1 MSNAIRM
8 VFDLFERGSDSRMAA
23 WLAMVLA
30 GTVICGYVGTI
41 AWASRPSSRISTPW
55 PGRRH
60 GVSHRRSAQRDRRP
74 HDATPGYGVSQQK
87 RKLVEQGFGWK
98 KTIGG
103 LRTLRHRGSPL
114 VTWIPGR
121 ADEQDARMPPVSAW
135 RAGRRSSARRRQAAA
150 VCCCSRQRI
159 QPRCA
164 AAGHDESRHGHDNSN
179 EFRGPM
185 RSTLCVQD
193 ATSRSIAN
201 RASRSL
207 PRAACRSTRRRTEAA
222 ALFRLVTRRGDFNVS
237 VNAQLH
243 GDVLSDVVPGCHAR
257 AHTVIRA
264 VWTAPSN
271 EFASGA
277 CDIGH
282 ASSWRLILP
291 P

>member
-23 WLAMVLA
+23 WLAIVLA

-41 AWASRPSSRISTPW
+41 AWCGPAFVANLRAMAGTPTWRVAPSVGAARIAARTT
-55 PGRRH
+55 RH
-60 GVSHRRSAQRDRRP
+60 
-74 HDATPGYGVSQQK
+74 PGYGVSQQK

-121 ADEQDARMPPVSAW
+121 ADEQDARMPPASAW
-135 RAGRRSSARRRQAAA
+135 RAGSRSSARRRQAAA

-185 RSTLCVQD
+185 RSMLCVQD

-222 ALFRLVTRRGDFNVS
+222 ALFP
-237 VNAQLH
+237 A
-243 GDVLSDVVPGCHAR
+243 
-257 AHTVIRA
+257 
-264 VWTAPSN
+264 
-271 EFASGA
+271 
-277 CDIGH
+277 GH
-282 ASSWRLILP
+282 STWRLQCVRERPAPRRCVERCRTRLSCP
-291 P
+291 CSHSDTCRVDRSEQ